1 LWNFD
6 LKAMGY
12 QERVAAEFRQRLQ
25 EQLLALRVTIDGPMD
40 VAVKEIEYGSRR
52 WDYQPPLACP

>member
-1 LWNFD
+1 
-6 LKAMGY
+6 MGY